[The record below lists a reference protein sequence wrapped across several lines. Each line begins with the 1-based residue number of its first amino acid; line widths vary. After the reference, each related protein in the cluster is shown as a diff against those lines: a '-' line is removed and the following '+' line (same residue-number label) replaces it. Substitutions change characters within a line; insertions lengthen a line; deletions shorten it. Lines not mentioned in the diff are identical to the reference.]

1 MPKNNK
7 NARQDIQ
14 LVRLEEQLRASN
26 DAKNVAYK
34 ELERRL
40 EGMNEFRAQL
50 NSQAQT
56 FVTKSELCAVEARLN
71 GEIKLV
77 RNTTEWILRIL
88 ILGSLAAIV
97 IKLFF

>member
-1 MPKNNK
+1 MPQNNNK
-7 NARQDIQ
+7 KQDIQ